1 MRVQRALGAVGACR
15 LQVLQEHEGGTFLRL
30 TRGMTVTKSLC
41 SIPSSDGLLVVKKA
55 RKRVGGLGLKNLLV
69 KPQKNPQFITECR
82 SGLKKFCEWPLATP
96 TDVIPY
102 PLLFHITCSTLAA
115 VFLVE

>member
-41 SIPSSDGLLVVKKA
+41 SIPSSNGLLVVKKA
-55 RKRVGGLGLKNLLV
+55 RVGGLG
-69 KPQKNPQFITECR
+69 P
-82 SGLKKFCEWPLATP
+82 KKSVGKTANEPS
-96 TDVIPY
+96 IHY
-102 PLLFHITCSTLAA
+102 
-115 VFLVE
+115 